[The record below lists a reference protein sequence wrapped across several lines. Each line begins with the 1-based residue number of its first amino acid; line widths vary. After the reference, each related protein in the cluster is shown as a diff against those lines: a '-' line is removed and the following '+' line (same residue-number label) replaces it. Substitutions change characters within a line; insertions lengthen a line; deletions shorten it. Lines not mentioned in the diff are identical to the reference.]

1 MQILPSINDTRAM
14 AGLEALGGL
23 DPEAYRKQAQAF
35 SSYFDACL
43 TEEVQ
48 AAGQDAVSKAVAGNT
63 ESASGAANQT
73 TLASAG
79 LLSSGSGNVVTD
91 PKTMRMSKEDFA
103 QLKESL
109 RKSGLSDTDIE
120 ELESRIDT
128 PEGLTWGGFMSFLQT
143 KITGG
148 QSTAVLS
155 VEDKRQ
161 VQSLLG
167 KLGFTPGE
175 TTDLLSGLAD
185 GQAAKVWGVISGK
198 LAAMSDD
205 ASVSITPSE
214 TQSLARAL
222 GLSTGAQTRL
232 AELVASLG
240 ESDTGN
246 RNIKTALLAI
256 AAEVKDQDL
265 SEAKALAQVKELA
278 SQVFVAAQKRE
289 FGQSL
294 SDSREDQVARKAMLA
309 REMAAEGSDAA
320 KDGKVSGS
328 KSVADL
334 NFASQRMAET
344 AKGMEN
350 AAANE
355 NDEKLLSAKEQAQ
368 STRGDASSQN
378 GQVATKQAAQSDVG
392 QDGRNKSMDSR
403 DGKNFT
409 QSGTDRTAAS
419 GVGGKD
425 AAGTQNASDQDW
437 AGFWGKIGVDGGSVK
452 SQAASDASS
461 VLAGLSTTTTTTA
474 ATQTVQAAAVRG
486 ADSYVSTDVLRQVEN
501 GLMQNLGQGVNR
513 LTISLTPDELGTINV
528 MLTVRDKDVQAVIK
542 AETPEAAKIISEQLS
557 RVREQLEEQGL
568 KVSKLEVQTGLA
580 RQEDQA
586 AWQGAGQHNEAQR
599 QKEELSMMRT
609 ALRLMGVG
617 AGSAQAAD
625 TLAASP
631 VMASRNE
638 GVDVFA

>member
-1 MQILPSINDTRAM
+1 
-14 AGLEALGGL
+14 
-23 DPEAYRKQAQAF
+23 
-35 SSYFDACL
+35 
-43 TEEVQ
+43 
-48 AAGQDAVSKAVAGNT
+48 
-63 ESASGAANQT
+63 
-73 TLASAG
+73 
-79 LLSSGSGNVVTD
+79 VVTD

-109 RKSGLSDTDIE
+109 KKSGLTDADIE
-120 ELESRIDT
+120 DLESRIDT
-128 PEGLTWGGFMSFLQT
+128 PEGLTWGGFMSYLQT
-143 KITGG
+143 KITDK
-148 QSTAVLS
+148 QSSAVLS

-175 TTDLLSGLAD
+175 TSDLLSNLAD

-198 LAAMSDD
+198 LASLSDD

-222 GLSTGAQTRL
+222 GLSAGAQTRL

-240 ESDTGN
+240 ESEEGA
-246 RNIKTALLAI
+246 RNIKIALLAI
-256 AAEVKDQDL
+256 AAEVKDQNL
-265 SEAKALAQVKELA
+265 SEAKNLAQVKELA
-278 SQVFVAAQKRE
+278 SQVFLASQKRE

-309 REMAAEGSDAA
+309 REMAAEGADAA
-320 KDGKVSGS
+320 KDGKVSGA

-334 NFASQRMAET
+334 NFAFQRMAET
-344 AKGMEN
+344 ASGMEN

-355 NDEKLLSAKEQAQ
+355 DDETFASATEQAR
-368 STRGDASSQN
+368 SAMDGASNQN
-378 GQVATKQAAQSDVG
+378 GHAATKQAAQTDAG

-409 QSGTDRTAAS
+409 QSGFDGKAAAS
-419 GVGGKD
+419 LGGKD
-425 AAGTQNASDQDW
+425 ADGTQNASDQDW
-437 AGFWGKIGVDGGSVK
+437 AGFWGKIGVDGRTAKTQTAG
-452 SQAASDASS
+452 DASS
-461 VLAGLSTTTTTTA
+461 VLAGLTA
-474 ATQTVQAAAVRG
+474 TVSSSAAQTAQTAQTATVRG
-486 ADSYVSTDVLRQVEN
+486 ADSYVSSDVLRQVEN
-501 GLMQNLGQGVNR
+501 GLMQNLGQGAHR

-568 KVSKLEVQTGLA
+568 KVSKLDVQTGLSQ
-580 RQEDQA
+580 QEDQA

-599 QKEELSMMRT
+599 QQEGLSMMRT
-609 ALRLMGVG
+609 ALRLLGVG
-617 AGSAQAAD
+617 SGLAKTAD
-625 TLAASP
+625 TVAASP
-631 VMASRNE
+631 VIAPRNE